1 MIYILIDSINPTNNS
16 CYNNYV
22 SLFNIDHDIGE
33 EYVEGS
39 SVREIGKN
47 VW

>member
-1 MIYILIDSINPTNNS
+1 MIYILMDNINPTNNS
-16 CYNNYV
+16 CYNDNV
-22 SLFNIDHDIGE
+22 SLFIIDHDIGE

-39 SVREIGKN
+39 SVREIGRN